1 MDNILKGI
9 VIAAGVLLTI
19 ILVGIGFY
27 IARETK
33 NTSNNGMSQLSSM
46 NSDFQEVDKTLYD
59 GLQVSGR
66 EVAAAITKYGDQLNS
81 TFIISVKT
89 LAAAQK
95 KDYSTKTTSLPTVGA
110 DDYINPDAQFLGSV
124 TYNSNNV
131 VNGIVFTQQK

>member
-66 EVAAAITKYGDQLNS
+66 EVAAAITKYGDQLGS

-95 KDYSTKTTSLPTVGA
+95 KDYNTRTTAFPAVGA